1 MFQAIGTVII
11 IWYLSHLFTE
21 SFSAFDYAG
30 KAVFEAVETAAIV
43 SQDKLK

>member
-30 KAVFEAVETAAIV
+30 KAVFEAVEAAAV
-43 SQDKLK
+43 ASRDTLK